1 MKAHSH
7 ATHKT
12 ILTLGGSLPGVRQPL
27 FALERQ
33 AHHLAQDHQAD
44 LNSVHYLEGLG
55 WRLIGSEFSVSQMHE
70 GETQPLT
77 ASSGSLM
84 IAPGH
89 VEFPA
94 RGAESLPG
102 IGGGS
107 SGSRVFQKRIP
118 AGAAWSQRLE
128 SDQTDLP
135 SPAPE
140 DDLHPMD
147 RIAKTT
153 ASFGTGE
160 SRHFRFHLPG
170 GSLSSSATAAT
181 LYFWD
186 APGGPSSGEGH
197 GNGHYAL
204 KLGGS
209 GQAKLY
215 ESNGAGGWTRRS
227 EFRWAASTMVSGA
240 THEVHIASGSS
251 MGRPLI
257 LFHFDSISHDE
268 RKEGSGGGFAV
279 FAKAGRAVSE
289 QGVRD
294 RRSWTYHPPQ
304 PEPRTPSSGP
314 VRLDVRRD
322 LRPLLQ
328 IFQTVYPA
336 SGSLLES
343 PFSFDFIPAP
353 GEPIKAEWYGAMP
366 EGTSLELTLED
377 ADTGAELPD
386 RTLIL
391 SDEKGGVVQCSLPQ
405 GVRRIR
411 ARVAFHASPDRRRTP
426 TLTSLRFFRSASLFE
441 SGMEEV
447 RIGGEDR
454 SEPALLTRAVRLIE
468 EVQEGEEKGLKITLA
483 AQKGSEDLPLGAGT
497 ALSLHL
503 KQDEA
508 ETCLFRGRIEAA
520 FGRGVRGGWMTWEIY
535 ARSEEERLKL
545 SRPPRRFS
553 WWDIEADLPMK
564 VTDFVR
570 ILLSSIW
577 PSEMLAIPDREERL
591 PSGAEGAWLP
601 EPEADLFSL
610 MKRLSEVLLGAR
622 LMFDPSLGARGQW
635 KLTALM
641 DSESPVRAKL
651 RKQHSALKPL
661 HWEDHVE
668 GLPAVVMIQEGFE
681 EWTAPPLASQVQVEG
696 RALGQNCLIAQA
708 LVNIRAAP
716 LFALPTSHPKAAVPG
731 SADWLG
737 TQRVLTYRDDSLNTQ
752 LDVDKMAV
760 KLFDSCTKGHKM
772 RRVRVPFI
780 LVSDSGRQRPL
791 GEGDR
796 LEVEAGSGEWEVW
809 RVSRADHRW
818 SMNALKWTD
827 LELVKGDRLPS
838 LKSAGFKG
846 WLNKGVRTLFGLGDL
861 AELSLSGSRL
871 AAQQSGH
878 WTVLPVLASSTIQDL
893 DPESESF
900 GEITLG

>member
-33 AHHLAQDHQAD
+33 AHHLAQDSQAELD
-44 LNSVHYLEGLG
+44 QVHYLEGIG
-55 WRLIGSEFSVSQMHE
+55 WRLTGSEFSVSQMHE

-89 VEFPA
+89 AEFPA

-240 THEVHIASGSS
+240 THEVHITSGSS

-336 SGSLLES
+336 SGSLLDS

-377 ADTGAELPD
+377 ADTGEELPD

-391 SDEKGGVVQCSLPQ
+391 SDEKGGVIQCSLPL

-411 ARVAFHASPDRRRTP
+411 ARVAFHSSPDRRKTP

-441 SGMEEV
+441 AGEEKFS
-447 RIGGEDR
+447 IGGEER
-454 SEPALLTRAVRLIE
+454 SYPTLLQQIVRQIE
-468 EVQEGEEKGLKITLA
+468 DVQEGEEKGLKITLA
-483 AQKGSEDLPLGAGT
+483 ARSGSEDLPLSPGT
-497 ALSLHL
+497 GLVL
-503 KQDEA
+503 KLKEEAA
-508 ETCLFRGRIEAA
+508 ETALFRGRIEAA
-520 FGRGVRGGWMTWEIY
+520 IFRGTHGGWNTWELF

-545 SRPPRRFS
+545 AKPPRRFS
-553 WWDIEADLPMK
+553 WWNIEQDLPMK
-564 VTDFVR
+564 VSDFIR
-570 ILLSSIW
+570 ILLGSLW
-577 PSEMLAIPDREERL
+577 PSSMLEIPDREERL

-601 EPEADLFSL
+601 EPEADLFAL
-610 MKRLSEVLLGAR
+610 LKRLSEVMLGSR
-622 LMFDPSLGARGQW
+622 LRFDASSGDRGKW
-635 KLTALM
+635 VLTALT
-641 DSESPVRAKL
+641 DAGSPIRARLAAK
-651 RKQHSALKPL
+651 HSDRKPL
-661 HWEDHVE
+661 HWEGVSE
-668 GLPAVVMIQEGFE
+668 GLPVLVMLQEGFE
-681 EWTAPPLASQVQVEG
+681 EWIEPPLASQVQVEG
-696 RALGQNCLIAQA
+696 RALGQNSLITQT
-708 LVNIRAAP
+708 LVHLGASP

-737 TQRVLTYRDDSLNTQ
+737 TQRVLTYRDDSLNSQ

-818 SMNALKWTD
+818 SMDALKWTD
-827 LELVKGDRLPS
+827 LELVKGDSLPS
-838 LKSAGFKG
+838 LRTAGLKG
-846 WLNKGVRTLFGLGDL
+846 WLNKGVRSLFGLGDL

-871 AAQQSGH
+871 AAQQAGL

-893 DPESESF
+893 DPESASF